1 MPRFRVPVVLSITA
15 RDATQAYA
23 KVAHSS
29 ITSLE
34 IPGLLRIT
42 VHEAAPRPTC
52 RRLRKRM
59 IVRATRRT
67 VLNLLTRN
75 AKTGR
80 RFPPYDLPATVS
92 DRVRGG
98 LPRLY

>member
-1 MPRFRVPVVLSITA
+1 MPRFRVPVVLTITA
-15 RDATQAYA
+15 RDATHAYT

-59 IVRATRRT
+59 IVRAT
-67 VLNLLTRN
+67 
-75 AKTGR
+75 
-80 RFPPYDLPATVS
+80 ATAHAPHCPEPS
-92 DRVRGG
+92 DAEREDEKEV
-98 LPRLY
+98 PSV